1 MKIQLGDFNDL
12 QVQNLL
18 RIHLLGMH
26 ETSPIENSF
35 ALDLTGLQKPNIQF
49 YTLWQDDVLL
59 ACGAIQQLSPTH
71 AELKSMRTHPE
82 HLRKGA
88 ASQILQH
95 LLEIAEQSQYQKV
108 SLETGT
114 HVSFEPAITLYKKF
128 GFSKGESFSDYEGS
142 EFNQFFH
149 LNLVTHQ

>member
-1 MKIQLGDFNDL
+1 MRIQLGDFNNV

-18 RIHLLGMH
+18 RIHLQGMH

-59 ACGAIQQLSPTH
+59 ACGAIQELSPTH

-88 ASQILQH
+88 ATQILQH
-95 LLEIAEQSQYQKV
+95 LLEIARQNHYQKL

-128 GFSKGESFSDYEGS
+128 GFRKGEAFSDYEDS

-149 LNLVTHQ
+149 LNLATDQ

>member
-1 MKIQLGDFNDL
+1 MKIQLGDFNNF

-18 RIHLLGMH
+18 RIHLQGMH

-128 GFSKGESFSDYEGS
+128 GFSKGESFSDYEDS

>member
-128 GFSKGESFSDYEGS
+128 GFSKGESFSDYEDS

>member
-1 MKIQLGDFNDL
+1 MNIQLGDFNDL
-12 QVQNLL
+12 QVLNLL
-18 RIHLLGMH
+18 RIHLQGMH
-26 ETSPIENSF
+26 ATSPIENSF

-59 ACGAIQQLSPTH
+59 ACGAIQELSPTQ
-71 AELKSMRTHPE
+71 AELKFMRTHPE

-88 ASQILQH
+88 ATQILQY
-95 LLEIAEQSQYQKV
+95 LLEIARQNHYQQV

-114 HVSFEPAITLYKKF
+114 HASFEPAIALYKKF
-128 GFSKGESFSDYEGS
+128 GFHKGEAFSDYQAS

-149 LNLVTHQ
+149 LNLATHQ

>member
-59 ACGAIQQLSPTH
+59 ACGAIQELSPTH

-88 ASQILQH
+88 ATQILQH
-95 LLEIAEQSQYQKV
+95 LLHIAKLNQYQKV

-114 HVSFEPAITLYKKF
+114 HASFEPAITLYKKF
-128 GFSKGESFSDYEGS
+128 GFSKGEAFSDYEDS

-149 LNLVTHQ
+149 LNLTTPQ

>member
-1 MKIQLGDFNDL
+1 MRIQLGDFNNV

-18 RIHLLGMH
+18 RIHLQGMH

-59 ACGAIQQLSPTH
+59 ACGAIQELSPTH
-71 AELKSMRTHPE
+71 VELKSMRTHPE

-88 ASQILQH
+88 ATQILQH
-95 LLEIAEQSQYQKV
+95 LLEIAQQNHYQKV

-114 HVSFEPAITLYKKF
+114 HASFEPAITLYKKF
-128 GFSKGESFSDYEGS
+128 GFSKGEAFSDYEDS

-149 LNLVTHQ
+149 LNLTTPQ